1 MNLMYP
7 VPTEVLAIARL
18 GYADNRR
25 LSGSVE
31 SINVNMG
38 DHSRYVKESGSSE
51 LETAPKS
58 SDVLGWSQRGHS
70 SRSAGK
76 PRTWQRATAWEVGA

>member
-1 MNLMYP
+1 MNLVYP
-7 VPTEVLAIARL
+7 VSTWELPI
-18 GYADNRR
+18 
-25 LSGSVE
+25 GSIGCCGNHHLRDFVE

-38 DHSRYVKESGSSE
+38 DHSRNVKESGSSE

-70 SRSAGK
+70 TLSVGK
-76 PRTWQRATAWEVGA
+76 PRTWGRATA